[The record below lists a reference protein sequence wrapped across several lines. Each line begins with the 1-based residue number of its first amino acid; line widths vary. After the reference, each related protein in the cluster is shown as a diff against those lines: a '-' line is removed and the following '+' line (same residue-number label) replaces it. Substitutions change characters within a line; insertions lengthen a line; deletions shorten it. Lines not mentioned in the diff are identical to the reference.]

1 MKRLENVS
9 LIIVHYIDVKGMS
22 RQRGIEKTMDYKET
36 HGGRIENA
44 VEYFLPFG
52 DSSSGDARIE
62 FHKITEIDEFTMEK
76 LKELEQINLEV
87 DDNTII

>member
-22 RQRGIEKTMDYKET
+22 RPRAMEMVMHYRET
-36 HGGRIENA
+36 HGGKIKNA
-44 VEYFLPFG
+44 VEYFIPIG

-62 FHKITEIDEFTMEK
+62 FHKITEIDEFTIEK
-76 LKELEQINLEV
+76 LRELEQINLGVEE
-87 DDNTII
+87 NE